1 MNICKVAFIGAGY
14 MTQEHLKVFKDI
26 ENVELVGI
34 FSRTK
39 EKATKLANE
48 YAIKYVADSITDL
61 YEKVLPD
68 LLVISVPEL
77 STKNVIIECVKHD
90 WILLIEKP
98 VGYNL
103 SDAKEIYTI
112 IENHK
117 TIAYV
122 ALNRRHFSSTRNA
135 LKQLE
140 QINGKRVIIINDQED
155 VKAAF
160 IHGQPQAVIDNWMFA
175 NSIHL
180 IDFFNLFARGEI
192 VKINNIEPW
201 NENDKFFNI
210 SKIEYSSGDIGIY
223 QSFWN
228 TPSPWSLT
236 IQTSEKRF
244 EMKPIEELSIM
255 DYGNRHS
262 TFIPREEVDI
272 LYKPGLYI
280 QAKLAVNAAL
290 LRSRVYSLPTV
301 SESYK
306 TMELISKLYNN
317 VES

>member
-1 MNICKVAFIGAGY
+1 
-14 MTQEHLKVFKDI
+14 
-26 ENVELVGI
+26 
-34 FSRTK
+34 
-39 EKATKLANE
+39 
-48 YAIKYVADSITDL
+48 
-61 YEKVLPD
+61 
-68 LLVISVPEL
+68 
-77 STKNVIIECVKHD
+77 
-90 WILLIEKP
+90 
-98 VGYNL
+98 
-103 SDAKEIYTI
+103 
-112 IENHK
+112 
-117 TIAYV
+117 
-122 ALNRRHFSSTRNA
+122 
-135 LKQLE
+135 
-140 QINGKRVIIINDQED
+140 
-155 VKAAF
+155 
-160 IHGQPQAVIDNWMFA
+160 MFA

-192 VKINNIEPW
+192 VRINNIEPW

-262 TFIPREEVDI
+262 TFIPKEEVDI